1 VELGLDLKDNAF
13 LLVTVGRLVARKGL
27 PELLDI
33 VRELGDSRFQLVV
46 IGEGPERE
54 NLEEHAR
61 SAGIAD
67 RVRFTGFVSDERKW
81 QILENADLYVSTSIH
96 EGFGI
101 VFLEAMESGLPV
113 QCYDRGGQV
122 DFVTNEVGRILPLG
136 DVKRFR
142 DEILFLS
149 RNAEARRSLSD
160 AARGVAAEY
169 SIARYAESYRALYTQ
184 CMVNANRNS
193 D

>member
-1 VELGLDLKDNAF
+1 
-13 LLVTVGRLVARKGL
+13 
-27 PELLDI
+27 
-33 VRELGDSRFQLVV
+33 
-46 IGEGPERE
+46 
-54 NLEEHAR
+54 
-61 SAGIAD
+61 
-67 RVRFTGFVSDERKW
+67 
-81 QILENADLYVSTSIH
+81 
-96 EGFGI
+96 
-101 VFLEAMESGLPV
+101 
-113 QCYDRGGQV
+113 V